1 MALPI
6 FLCDDDSVLVQYYKS
21 VIENWIMINDYDM
34 ELIFATTDPDDIFLY
49 LKKIVLPIVY
59 SFWILIS
66 VRILTASILLNK
78 LEGITSSH
86 KLSLLL
92 HIRN

>member
-1 MALPI
+1 
-6 FLCDDDSVLVQYYKS
+6 
-21 VIENWIMINDYDM
+21 MIDDM

-92 HIRN
+92 HQELAIKTLQRTDITIKTIS